1 MADPGYNILDYNEID
16 INNIEFSNP
25 IKVKGGSYVSV
36 PKYEGEGIYIQ
47 TPRLLN
53 KGFIKSD
60 QRCSLELELDKSHL
74 KFYEFITNIDDFNI
88 IEIQKNSIDWFK
100 QDFPLDIVEEFYKSP
115 VKMARSKKAPSLK
128 LKVPLVRGNI
138 DSTIYNKNND
148 VISHMQVKENSK
160 ILTVLH
166 FYGLR
171 FLKQQVICEWVPI
184 QLKVFQDDDTVTEN
198 KYIINDN
205 LLSDNEDE
213 NEHFNDTVNQE
224 IMAVEEPQL
233 QSQVSVEEPQ
243 LQSHVSVE
251 EPQLQSQVSVEE
263 SQSQPTVEE
272 PQSQTQPSVEE
283 SQSQTQPS
291 VEELQSQTQPS
302 VEELQSQTQ
311 QSVEESQLIQTN
323 EELINLDNQENIE
336 LEDLDSNNDDIL
348 QSLESL
354 QEVNISDNES
364 DICTDNSDLEDND
377 ENILLKEVENYRD
390 QLNQKNE
397 RILFLENTIRSF
409 YNQVNN

>member
-233 QSQVSVEEPQ
+233 QSQVSVEE
-243 LQSHVSVE
+243 
-251 EPQLQSQVSVEE
+251 

>member
-1 MADPGYNILDYNEID
+1 MANPEYNILDYNEID

-36 PKYEGEGIYIQ
+36 PKYEGQGIYIQ

-224 IMAVEEPQL
+224 IMPVEEPESQPQPQQTVEESEP
-233 QSQVSVEEPQ
+233 QSQQTVEEPESQPQQSVEEPESQ
-243 LQSHVSVE
+243 PQQSVE
-251 EPQLQSQVSVEE
+251 EPE
-263 SQSQPTVEE
+263 SQ
-272 PQSQTQPSVEE
+272 PQQ
-283 SQSQTQPS
+283 S
-291 VEELQSQTQPS
+291 VEELQSQPHPT
-302 VEELQSQTQ
+302 VEEPESQPQPT
-311 QSVEESQLIQTN
+311 VKESQLIQTN

-336 LEDLDSNNDDIL
+336 LEDLDSNNADIL
-348 QSLESL
+348 QSLENL

-364 DICTDNSDLEDND
+364 DICTDNSDVEEND